1 MSKSITLIL
10 GVVAFLSGGTLALNS
25 YATPQ
30 AVGVTHF
37 EINSSVIEK
46 AACGPHQGF
55 FTRCPGGEHWQ
66 AGECVPCA
74 AAIYCVPMPPKCVR
88 LVRNTWRCVDPG
100 TYGCPSL

>member
-1 MSKSITLIL
+1 MRKLTMLI
-10 GVVAFLSGGTLALNS
+10 VGGIALLFVGMFAWNS
-25 YATPQ
+25 DAAPLT
-30 AVGVTHF
+30 GVTTLPAA
-37 EINSSVIEK
+37 NYSMIEK